1 MYDDQRVK
9 IDKVRFQAWIAAEVA
24 KSSQNRV
31 AKELGTTHATINR
44 YVHGKVDAVTGRQ
57 MNAIAAYRGESV
69 QDTLRLFALPLPEV
83 QPATGDLGDRLAT
96 LEEKYEQ
103 LLAEVELL
111 KDEREL
117 LATEVGNLKEFVEVL
132 IEEFN
137 EAKRAKGSKNKI

>member
-9 IDKVRFQAWIAAEVA
+9 IDKVKFQAWIAAEVS

-57 MNAIAAYRGESV
+57 MNAIAVYRGESV
-69 QDTLRLFALPLPEV
+69 QDTLRCFALPLPEV
-83 QPATGDLGDRLAT
+83 EPDPGDLGNRVAT

-103 LLAEVELL
+103 LLSEVELL
-111 KDEREL
+111 KEEREL
-117 LATEVGNLKEFVEVL
+117 LSTEIGNLKEFVEVL
-132 IEEFN
+132 IEELN
-137 EAKRAKGSKNKI
+137 EAKRSKGSRNKV